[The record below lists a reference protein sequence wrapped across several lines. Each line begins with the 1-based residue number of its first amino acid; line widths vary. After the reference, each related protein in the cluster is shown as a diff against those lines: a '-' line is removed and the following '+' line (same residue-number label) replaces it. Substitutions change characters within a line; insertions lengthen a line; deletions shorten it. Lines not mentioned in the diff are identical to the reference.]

1 LNERRFDVNIYSIE
15 YPILPPFCATLEENK
30 GVSLKMSQQQ
40 QSEKV
45 TRAMVV
51 FAHPDDAEFGCG
63 GTVATWV
70 LEGIEVVYVVA
81 TDGSKGSADPAM
93 SPERLIALRRQ
104 EQRQAA
110 DVLGVKE
117 VVFLDYPDGY
127 LEHTLALRKDI
138 ARAIR
143 QFRPERLVTMTPYRS
158 FSINT
163 SVNHPDHL
171 AVGDATLA
179 AVYPT
184 ARDRLT
190 FPELLADRLEPFAV
204 REVYVM
210 GTDAPDTWIDITQT
224 LDKKI
229 EALLEHTSQIR
240 SPEALDRVRTRARET
255 GQGHDM
261 PYAECFKKFTLG

>member
-1 LNERRFDVNIYSIE
+1 
-15 YPILPPFCATLEENK
+15 
-30 GVSLKMSQQQ
+30 MSQQQ
-40 QSEKV
+40 QSEQV

-70 LEGIEVVYVVA
+70 SEGIELVYVVA

-93 SPERLIALRRQ
+93 RPEQLITLRRQ
-104 EQRQAA
+104 EQRHAA

-117 VVFLDYPDGY
+117 VLFLGYPDGY

-143 QFRPERLVTMTPYRS
+143 QFRPQRLITMTPYRS
-158 FSINT
+158 FSVNA

-171 AVGDATLA
+171 AVGDAALA
-179 AVYPT
+179 AVYPS

-190 FPELLADRLEPFAV
+190 FPELLAEGLEPYAV
-204 REVYVM
+204 REVYLM
-210 GTDAPDTWIDITQT
+210 GTDAPDTWVDITQT
-224 LDKKI
+224 LDKKLA
-229 EALLEHTSQIR
+229 ALLQHTSQIR
-240 SPEALDRVRTRARET
+240 SPEILDRVRTRARET
-255 GQGHDM
+255 AQGHEM
-261 PYAECFKKFTLG
+261 QYAECFKKFTLG